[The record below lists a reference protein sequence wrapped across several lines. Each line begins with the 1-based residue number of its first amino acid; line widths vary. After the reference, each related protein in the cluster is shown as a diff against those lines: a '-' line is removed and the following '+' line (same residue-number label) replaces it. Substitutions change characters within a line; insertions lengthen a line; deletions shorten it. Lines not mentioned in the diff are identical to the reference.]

1 MLYWWC
7 RWFSGK
13 VSESKVMT
21 WHCLCGLT
29 RHKLGEKIMR
39 ASSEIRAMSLQDSHK
54 CTRCH
59 YGAEDFPNFAG
70 PTAGTDLN
78 FSRSSQQFVR
88 AKMWQPQKK
97 KKAILLPLSHCWWTC
112 IPPLS
117 EDPEQSKAGMT
128 FLMLSVDYPSDKDRS
143 KFVKKAGP
151 HAKNSN
157 PFHKPLAASA
167 TDDEWRRVLKAIK
180 ESVTDTSFLYEQ
192 PSPRPLR
199 PNDDNYEAFTGSK
212 WKPEGS
218 IDFGGRDPSVV
229 RALSAMMGQQD
240 DTNTPYPRYDRCA
253 NCTKLLPKMSRC
265 SRCKIVKYCSR
276 DCQSSH
282 WKKVHKQSCVKA
294 QPFTLYKS
302 MNGNDG
308 FLMTPDECKG
318 LAEALSE
325 HESIHSDDVVR
336 CYQAYF
342 TVAADLGGC
351 FIL

>member
-1 MLYWWC
+1 
-7 RWFSGK
+7 
-13 VSESKVMT
+13 
-21 WHCLCGLT
+21 
-29 RHKLGEKIMR
+29 
-39 ASSEIRAMSLQDSHK
+39 
-54 CTRCH
+54 
-59 YGAEDFPNFAG
+59 
-70 PTAGTDLN
+70 
-78 FSRSSQQFVR
+78 
-88 AKMWQPQKK
+88 
-97 KKAILLPLSHCWWTC
+97 
-112 IPPLS
+112 
-117 EDPEQSKAGMT
+117 
-128 FLMLSVDYPSDKDRS
+128 MLSVDYPSDKDRS

-167 TDDEWRRVLKAIK
+167 TDDEWRRVLRAIK
-180 ESVTDTSFLYEQ
+180 ESVKDASFLHEQ
-192 PSPRPLR
+192 SSPRPLR
-199 PNDDNYEAFTGSK
+199 PNDDNYEAFTGRK
-212 WKPEGS
+212 WKPEVS
-218 IDFGGRDPSVV
+218 LDFGGRDPSVV

-294 QPFTLYKS
+294 QPFALYKS

-325 HESIHSDDVVR
+325 HESIHSDNVVR
-336 CYQAYF
+336 CFQAYF

-351 FIL
+351 FILWNAFRWKYLSNLRSSSKLNTTAARSNDNITRGFSGILNDGDLQVSFNSRNSEELQTSCWQWSKYH

>member
-1 MLYWWC
+1 
-7 RWFSGK
+7 
-13 VSESKVMT
+13 MT
-21 WHCLCGLT
+21 LPVRTT
-29 RHKLGEKIMR
+29 RPKTGRKKNH
-39 ASSEIRAMSLQDSHK
+39 ASFQRNPSDELQDSPK

-59 YGAEDFPNFAG
+59 YGFHRSGRFSEFR
-70 PTAGTDLN
+70 GTDCRDRFKFGSIESTISFAQN
-78 FSRSSQQFVR
+78 VTTTE
-88 AKMWQPQKK
+88 KK
-97 KKAILLPLSHCWWTC
+97 KKQFYRHCLIVGELV

-117 EDPEQSKAGMT
+117 EDTEQSKSGMT

-143 KFVKKAGP
+143 KLVKKAGP

-167 TDDEWRRVLKAIK
+167 TDDEWRRVLRAIK
-180 ESVTDTSFLYEQ
+180 ESVKDASFLHEQ
-192 PSPRPLR
+192 SSPRPLR
-199 PNDDNYEAFTGSK
+199 PNDDNYEAFTGRK
-212 WKPEGS
+212 WKPEVS
-218 IDFGGRDPSVV
+218 LDFGGRDPSVV

-276 DCQSSH
+276 ECQSSH

-294 QPFTLYKS
+294 QPFALYKS

-325 HESIHSDDVVR
+325 HESIHSDNVVR
-336 CYQAYF
+336 CFQAYF